1 MLFQENKT
9 LKENILSVK
18 KEKYT
23 KKEKITNKR
32 QYETETGSEEEVVEE
47 ESEENKEEISDK
59 PKTILVKKHS
69 KGWRK
74 RNKIKSTKE
83 NWVL

>member
-1 MLFQENKT
+1 M
-9 LKENILSVK
+9 SAK

-32 QYETETGSEEEVVEE
+32 QYETETGSEEEIVEE
-47 ESEENKEEISDK
+47 ETEEDEGEISDK
-59 PKTILVKKHS
+59 PKTILVKKNS

>member
-1 MLFQENKT
+1 M
-9 LKENILSVK
+9 SAK

-32 QYETETGSEEEVVEE
+32 QYETETGSEEEIVEE
-47 ESEENKEEISDK
+47 ETEEDEGEISDK
-59 PKTILVKKHS
+59 PKTILVKKNS

-74 RNKIKSTKE
+74 RNKIKSTKG